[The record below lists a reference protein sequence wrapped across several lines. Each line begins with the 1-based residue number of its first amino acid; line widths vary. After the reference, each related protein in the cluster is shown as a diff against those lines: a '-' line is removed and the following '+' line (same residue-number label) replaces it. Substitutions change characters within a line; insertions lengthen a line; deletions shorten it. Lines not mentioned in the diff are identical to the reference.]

1 MRVFFS
7 IAAVLMTVLTAGT
20 ASAAGN
26 PKVKVE
32 TSKGAFV
39 IELYPDKAPISVQNF
54 LEYTGA
60 KFYDGTIFH
69 RVIKGFMIQGGGFTA
84 DMKQKST
91 RDPIKLE
98 AGNGLSNTKGM
109 VAMARTSIRD
119 SATAQFFVNHVDN
132 KQLDAMGGGYAVFGK
147 VIEGLEVV
155 EAIAAVKTGMKD
167 GMGDVPAEVVLIKS
181 VRKL

>member
-1 MRVFFS
+1 MRVFMS
-7 IAAVLMTVLTAGT
+7 IAAAVMTLLVAG
-20 ASAAGN
+20 AAVAAG

-39 IELYPDKAPISVQNF
+39 IELYPDKAPISVKNF
-54 LEYTGA
+54 LEYVDS

-69 RVIKGFMIQGGGFTA
+69 RVIKGFMVQGGGFTP
-84 DMKQKST
+84 DMKQKDT
-91 RDPIKLE
+91 RPPIKLE

-109 VAMARTSIRD
+109 VAMARTMVQD

-132 KQLDAMGGGYAVFGK
+132 ARLDNYGGGYAVFGK
-147 VIEGLEVV
+147 VVEGMEVV
-155 EAIAAVKTGMKD
+155 EAIANVRTGQKN
-167 GMGDVPAEVVLIKS
+167 GMGDVPEETVTIKS